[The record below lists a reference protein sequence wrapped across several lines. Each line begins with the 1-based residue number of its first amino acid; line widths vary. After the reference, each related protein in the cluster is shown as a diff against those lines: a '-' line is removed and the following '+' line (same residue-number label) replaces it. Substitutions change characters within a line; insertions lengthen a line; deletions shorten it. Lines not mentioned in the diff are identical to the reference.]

1 MGRGGRNWLLPTFLT
16 HTSAKAWRKV
26 RSIREDVD
34 GELRYDATMKFR
46 IDTDTSVL
54 GGCEDEEFA
63 EYSIRLMESFV
74 RGERVLVLSSLAVQ
88 ELAAAPITVRR
99 RLASVPEA
107 NIETLP
113 LDAEATEL
121 AEASIATGVITG
133 KMRAD
138 AQQIAIA
145 TVARVDVLVSWNF
158 KHIVNLQRI
167 HGDNSV
173 NLRQG
178 YPMIEI
184 RTPREVLSDESV
196 HEEVGRG
203 RDDAICPGQD
213 FGRDRRP
220 DAGGRVEVAGL
231 AKSARS
237 VVEAAARSHCPT
249 RCSSSSGPA
258 FGRPLIGKGFPGDIA
273 AIQRD
278 ARERQDASLHPSG
291 EVGPMG
297 SG

>member
-1 MGRGGRNWLLPTFLT
+1 
-16 HTSAKAWRKV
+16 
-26 RSIREDVD
+26 
-34 GELRYDATMKFR
+34 MKFR
-46 IDTDTSVL
+46 IYTDTSVL

-74 RGERVLVLSSLAVQ
+74 RGERVLVLSSLTVQ
-88 ELAAAPITVRR
+88 ELTAAPLAVRR
-99 RLASVPEA
+99 RLASVPEV

-121 AEASIATGVITG
+121 AEAYIATGVITG

-138 AQQIAIA
+138 AQHIAIA

-184 RTPREVLSDESV
+184 RTPREVLSDE
-196 HEEVGRG
+196 
-203 RDDAICPGQD
+203 
-213 FGRDRRP
+213 
-220 DAGGRVEVAGL
+220 
-231 AKSARS
+231 
-237 VVEAAARSHCPT
+237 
-249 RCSSSSGPA
+249 
-258 FGRPLIGKGFPGDIA
+258 
-273 AIQRD
+273 
-278 ARERQDASLHPSG
+278 
-291 EVGPMG
+291 
-297 SG
+297 